1 VEAAAQALPGPLR
14 QAAPVPAL
22 CLHLVA
28 QGFLLVAVVV
38 ADMPVQV
45 AALERVAE
53 RPDKTRSKQLA
64 AKAERKVALALP
76 VLEVAAL
83 VLRAVAA
90 MAALVPVIV
99 ESPQPAEVV
108 SELAVRVC
116 LTQEM
121 PGQAVAVVA
130 TLVAAAVAVILVDQA
145 VAAAPGISTQVL

>member
-1 VEAAAQALPGPLR
+1 VGAAAQALPGPLR
-14 QAAPVPAL
+14 QAVPVPVL
-22 CLHLVA
+22 CLHRVA
-28 QGFLLVAVVV
+28 QEFSLAAVVA
-38 ADMPVQV
+38 ADIPPQV
-45 AALERVAE
+45 DAPERVAE
-53 RPDKTRSKQLA
+53 RLDKMRNKQLA
-64 AKAERKVALALP
+64 AKAERKVALVQP

-108 SELAVRVC
+108 SEPAVRAC

-121 PGQAVAVVA
+121 PGQAVAVAA
-130 TLVAAAVAVILVDQA
+130 TLVAVVVGAMLVAQA